1 MEQGLL
7 SEQLPQ
13 GSDQSGGFTP
23 HTMYNPETGE
33 EVRAETEQDHNML
46 SEMGYVHKE
55 SQEGNA
61 KMAGADEMSDVDMAV
76 EEAMASGGMDETG
89 FGTVMAS
96 EEEQAALNQIL
107 DEIDTRLHG
116 AASENIT
123 GIIESSPEPFQ
134 GISQAAHSLVMGSYQ
149 LAAKE
154 GLEPTMDMYV
164 AENGVVQQTVE
175 MVFEVA
181 EAMGKVSVD
190 DDEVLSAA
198 YMDTLRQIGE
208 TLLGS
213 DNPEIREGA
222 QELMVELEL
231 GTEIGPE
238 DYAEPSEMPQE
249 GQPMPQDPQM
259 AQGAPQGVSEA
270 PPPPPQAPQQGPMPP
285 MDPNQG
291 MV

>member
-13 GSDQSGGFTP
+13 DAQAP
-23 HTMYNPETGE
+23 REEPMPEESMAMG
-33 EVRAETEQDHNML
+33 AE
-46 SEMGYVHKE
+46 G
-55 SQEGNA
+55 
-61 KMAGADEMSDVDMAV
+61 EMSDVDMAV

-154 GLEPTMDMYV
+154 GLEPTMDMYI
-164 AENGVVQQTVE
+164 AENGIVQQTVE

-259 AQGAPQGVSEA
+259 AQGASQGASEA

>member
-13 GSDQSGGFTP
+13 DAQAP
-23 HTMYNPETGE
+23 REEPMPEESMAMG
-33 EVRAETEQDHNML
+33 AE
-46 SEMGYVHKE
+46 G
-55 SQEGNA
+55 
-61 KMAGADEMSDVDMAV
+61 EMSDVDMAV

-96 EEEQAALNQIL
+96 EEEQEALNQIL

-164 AENGVVQQTVE
+164 GENGVVQQTVE

-249 GQPMPQDPQM
+249 GQPMAQDPQM
-259 AQGAPQGVSEA
+259 AQEAPQNVSET

>member
-13 GSDQSGGFTP
+13 DAQAP
-23 HTMYNPETGE
+23 REEPMPEE
-33 EVRAETEQDHNML
+33 AAAM
-46 SEMGYVHKE
+46 
-55 SQEGNA
+55 EG
-61 KMAGADEMSDVDMAV
+61 EMSDVDMAV

-96 EEEQAALNQIL
+96 EEEQAALDQIL
-107 DEIDTRLHG
+107 DEIDGRIHG
-116 AASENIT
+116 PASENVT
-123 GIIESSPEPFQ
+123 GAIESMPEAYM
-134 GISQAAHSLVMGSYQ
+134 GISQAAYPLVMGSYQ
-149 LAAKE
+149 LAAKQ
-154 GLEPTMDMYV
+154 GLNPTMDMYV